1 MASYEPIKKP
11 SFQPPQHSQP
21 SKQQHHQVPPPQ
33 QKKGQ
38 SLEEMEISRKN
49 AERLGDHI
57 VNFSKSAPTPAIQS
71 KSTTEKLG
79 DNNEQETEAVETEVV
94 KTSNTP
100 STPETPKDSNNQ
112 ENPEGINEGTTSPE
126 TSIWL
131 QRSQNLVLQ
140 QQQQKQALLAQMGE
154 RYQRFQAVGSNLYS
168 PETTSQ
174 LQSEN
179 LTGEEVRLEN
189 IEPSQISSTPS
200 TPEQNDSGASIQTKC
215 DVCEA
220 KEKEETSEVQAKLT
234 VGQPGDKYETE
245 ADTTAAEVVKQI
257 NSPATEESVSEKVE
271 PVDQPTVMRHGGEQ
285 GGGVDSGVEQNI
297 QGAKGSGQ
305 ELSEKIKEPMEQ
317 AFGSDFSQVKVHTDG
332 NANQLN
338 RSLNSRAFATGQDI
352 FFKQG
357 EYNPENTS
365 GQELIAHELTHV
377 VQQNGSKVQRKS
389 DNEQQDIS
397 SKANQELGKAETTED
412 TKETEVQS
420 LKQPSPQ
427 NPTQPQQE
435 ENLQPAEVQ
444 PQLEN
449 KLPAA
454 VNNQIEN
461 KLNKSTAKLPQLEN

>member
-397 SKANQELGKAETTED
+397 SKANQELGK
-412 TKETEVQS
+412 
-420 LKQPSPQ
+420 
-427 NPTQPQQE
+427 
-435 ENLQPAEVQ
+435 
-444 PQLEN
+444 
-449 KLPAA
+449 
-454 VNNQIEN
+454 
-461 KLNKSTAKLPQLEN
+461 